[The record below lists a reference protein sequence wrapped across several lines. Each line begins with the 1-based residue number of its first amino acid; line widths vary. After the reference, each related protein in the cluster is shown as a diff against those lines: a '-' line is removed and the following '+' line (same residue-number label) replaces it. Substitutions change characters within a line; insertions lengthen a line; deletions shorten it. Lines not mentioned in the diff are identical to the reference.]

1 MCGPGMEMLEMMD
14 NDDLT
19 KEQREELE
27 KLKKEILDEA
37 KKVVDDYVDNPT
49 DISGSVVNIHQ
60 NSPFLD
66 TNDDGE
72 PAFSGS
78 RWKHVIKSK

>member
-27 KLKKEILDEA
+27 KLQKEILDEA
-37 KKVVDDYVDNPT
+37 KKVVDDYVDNPS
-49 DISGSVVNIHQ
+49 DISGSTINIHQ

-66 TNDDGE
+66 TDENNE
-72 PAFSGS
+72 PMFSGS
-78 RWKHVIKSK
+78 RWKHIIKSK